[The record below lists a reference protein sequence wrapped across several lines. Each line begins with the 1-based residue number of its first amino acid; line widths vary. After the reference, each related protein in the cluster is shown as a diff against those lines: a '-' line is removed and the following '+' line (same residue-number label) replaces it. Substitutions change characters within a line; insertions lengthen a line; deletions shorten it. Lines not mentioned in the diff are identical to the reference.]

1 MPIGQH
7 CRRPHIETFDVLVL
21 GSQMLLPGVWWAHCS
36 WAVDLRVS
44 GPTASVAP
52 GIARFLVNVWTEG
65 SVLRAV
71 LCQEGAGPGVSHAS
85 H

>member
-7 CRRPHIETFDVLVL
+7 CHLPHIETFDVLVL
-21 GSQMLLPGVWWAHCS
+21 GSQMLLPGVWWATCT

-44 GPTASVAP
+44 GPTASVGP

-65 SVLRAV
+65 SVLGAV
-71 LCQEGAGPGVSHAS
+71 LCQEGSGPGVSHAS